1 MPRHFKC
8 GVFMFKTSTD
18 TAMLVKNKM
27 AYRAKD
33 PCPPPMVFSVKSWRW
48 EREGGGGGEEEEEEG
63 EGKKVS
69 MLTHATAR
77 GVGKKGIG
85 RY

>member
-1 MPRHFKC
+1 
-8 GVFMFKTSTD
+8 MFKTSTD

-33 PCPPPMVFSVKSWRW
+33 PCPPMVFSVKSWRW
-48 EREGGGGGEEEEEEG
+48 EGEGGGEEEEEEG
-63 EGKKVS
+63 EGEKVS
-69 MLTHATAR
+69 LLTHATAR

-85 RY
+85 IY